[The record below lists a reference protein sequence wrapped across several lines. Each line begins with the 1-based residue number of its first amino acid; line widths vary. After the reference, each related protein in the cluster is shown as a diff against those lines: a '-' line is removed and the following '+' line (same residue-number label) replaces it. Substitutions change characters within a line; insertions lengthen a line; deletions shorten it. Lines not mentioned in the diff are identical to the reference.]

1 MSSGNEEKGVNR
13 PMVYVVDDDLRL
25 GTVLKTLLGDA
36 GYNSECFP
44 DGESVLR
51 EMTSAK
57 PDLMLL
63 DFMLPGIDGVEVLRK
78 VREQCAELPVIM
90 MSGQGTIRA
99 AVNSIQLGAYDFL
112 EKPLDA
118 DRLKLSVRNALN
130 VGQLRQQ
137 VGRLKHE
144 LEEQFRMVGKS
155 APLQRVRDL
164 VNRVAGTQACVLVT
178 GESGVGKELVARAVH
193 MRSAR
198 STEAFSAL
206 NCAAI
211 PRELIES
218 ELFGYEKGAFTG
230 ASGSRKG
237 KLQEADGGTLFLDEV
252 GDMSLDAQAKLLRF
266 LENMEVQRLGGAEIR
281 KLDVRVVAAT
291 NKDLA
296 ACIKE
301 GKFREDLYH
310 RLNVVTIEVP
320 SLRSRPDDIDPLADH
335 FLARY
340 CQSYNR
346 ALQLTPESRKVL
358 RTYEWPGN
366 VRELRNVME
375 RAVVLAQTN
384 PLEAHELQSF
394 IGAVGRM
401 PSDGTLEAA
410 VAEAER
416 SALERAMEKTRGNI
430 TEAARILGVER
441 PSVYRIMKRHNITP
455 QSRGESPT

>member
-1 MSSGNEEKGVNR
+1 
-13 PMVYVVDDDLRL
+13 MVYVVDDDLRL

-36 GYNSECFP
+36 GYDSECFP

-51 EMTSAK
+51 EMTTTK
-57 PDLMLL
+57 PDLVLL

-78 VREQCAELPVIM
+78 MREQYADLPVIM

-144 LEEQFRMVGKS
+144 LEEQFRMVGES
-155 APLQRVRDL
+155 SSLQRVRHL
-164 VNRVAGTQACVLVT
+164 VDRVAGTRACVLIT

-193 MRSAR
+193 LKSPRAA
-198 STEAFSAL
+198 EPFVAL

-211 PRELIES
+211 PKELIES

-237 KLQEADGGTLFLDEV
+237 KLQDADGGTLFLDEV

-266 LENMEVQRLGGAEIR
+266 LENKEVQRLGGAEIR

-301 GKFREDLYH
+301 GEFRDDLYH

-320 SLRSRPDDIDPLADH
+320 PLRTRPDDIDPLADH
-335 FLARY
+335 FLAHY

-346 ALQLTPESRKVL
+346 ALQFTPESRKVL
-358 RTYEWPGN
+358 RAYDWPGN
-366 VRELRNVME
+366 IRELRNVIE
-375 RAVVLAQTN
+375 RTVVLAQSN

-394 IGAVGRM
+394 IGAAGRL
-401 PSDGTLEAA
+401 PSDGTLEASIA
-410 VAEAER
+410 DAER
-416 SALERAMEKTRGNI
+416 AALERALEQARGNV

-441 PSVYRIMKRHNITP
+441 PSVYRIMKRHNLTP
-455 QSRGESPT
+455 PSRGES

>member
-1 MSSGNEEKGVNR
+1 MNATDGKDGVKR

-36 GYNSECFP
+36 GYDSQCFP

-51 EMTSAK
+51 EMAGAK
-57 PDLMLL
+57 PDIVLL

-78 VREQCAELPVIM
+78 MREQSADLPVIM

-137 VGRLKHE
+137 VGRLKNE
-144 LEEQFRMVGKS
+144 LEEQFRMVGES

-164 VNRVAGTQACVLVT
+164 VGRVAGTQACVLIT

-193 MRSAR
+193 MRSTRAA
-198 STEAFSAL
+198 EPFSAL

-211 PRELIES
+211 PKELIES

-230 ASGSRKG
+230 ATGAHKG

-281 KLDVRVVAAT
+281 KLDVRVIAAT

-296 ACIKE
+296 ACIRE
-301 GKFREDLYH
+301 GRFRDDLYH

-320 SLRSRPDDIDPLADH
+320 PLRTRPDDIDPLTDH

-346 ALQLTPESRKVL
+346 SLRLTPESRNLL
-358 RTYEWPGN
+358 RSYDWPGN
-366 VRELRNVME
+366 IRELRNVVE
-375 RAVVLAQTN
+375 RAVVLAQSN

-394 IGAVGRM
+394 IGAAGRP
-401 PSDGTLEAA
+401 PSDGTLEAS

-416 SALERAMEKTRGNI
+416 AALERALEQARGNI

-441 PSVYRIMKRHNITP
+441 PSVYRIMKRHNIIP
-455 QSRGESPT
+455 QSRGEN